1 MNLSGIN
8 IMFSSLYIN
17 NSKPFQNLMIVSMFL
32 AIIFIM
38 SDGFFIPIYETP
50 IFVQTLSFFN
60 FMKIQFESLIIILYK
75 ERCESTPILYHS
87 YRINQSQLSVN
98 LIHLIIEGIIFRFIG
113 FIILLLKSN
122 SDSIF
127 TKFKIRKNVNEDI
140 NYKL

>member
-60 FMKIQFESLIIILYK
+60 FMKIQFESLIIILFK
-75 ERCESTPILYHS
+75 QRCQTTPIVFNYLG
-87 YRINQSQLSVN
+87 INQSQLISN
-98 LIHLIIEGIIFRFIG
+98 LYFLIIEGIIFRFIG
-113 FIILLLKSN
+113 IIITIFQSN
-122 SDSIF
+122 SRFILKKSI
-127 TKFKIRKNVNEDI
+127 
-140 NYKL
+140 